1 MQAHFSRLFTA
12 MQAFRNAVALV
23 EMGKRKYN
31 LAEPQMLNGILLVKQ
46 EIPKIEPAQLAREL
60 GRQATALESQARN
73 YAVSALRVAQN
84 GLTSFEVQKNTKR
97 QQELRDQQLQR
108 VQKEKQQQQKQQG
121 VQGQGGGSRRLLATG
136 EPLTSRFEPRK
147 SRTVSPRRTQLAT
160 RAAVDTSPPSTG
172 LRGSSSSNRP
182 PRGIPTGGNGA
193 AISSN
198 GSATRF
204 APGAPLKRPLERP
217 RDRVFEEDPAEEA
230 AAARRAIGAP
240 LYDAQGL
247 AKFYSK
253 RPLEVVG
260 RALRVTTALGSVAA
274 SVLIDR
280 QRGQLDANMPRR
292 ASQLRR
298 ALTSLGPTFV
308 KLGQA
313 LSTRPDLCPPAY
325 LDELALLQD
334 ALPTFPDAEAFAC
347 IEGEL
352 GRPMESMFESISP
365 SPIAAASLGQSIS
378 PSPIAAASLGQVSP
392 QTSQLVELAL
402 LALLQDALPTF
413 PDEEAF
419 ACIEGEL
426 GRPMGT
432 MFESISPSQIAAAS
446 LGQLYVGLRR
456 FSLSCPIPSLPSPS
470 SLSPLFPPGQQGMA
484 DQIRHRISSQG
495 AMPGHHNSHRAPS
508 PSPSSSAC
516 SLLDSPACRC
526 TSGSGTEVYKARLS
540 WSGMEVGVYKAR
552 LIGGT
557 EVAVK
562 VQRPG
567 ITTAIGLDFLL
578 IRGLDPV
585 GITTAIGLDFLL
597 IRGLCSLVDRYVD
610 SLTTSVTIGLD
621 FLLIRGLCSLV
632 DKYVD
637 SLTTSITT
645 AIGLDFLLIRGL
657 CSLVDKYVGSLTTS
671 SVALLDEF
679 ADRVYQELNYVQE
692 ARNARRFRQLYGN
705 QNGVYVPQIVWRHT
719 SCRVLCMEWV
729 DGVKLSDAGCMCLHT
744 FMPCVHLGPTPH
756 PSPLPTQ
763 IVWRNTSCRVL
774 CMEWVDGVKLS
785 DAASMRQNNLDVID
799 LVDIGI
805 QCSLRQLL
813 EFGYFHADP
822 HPGNLLAMSDGRL
835 AFLDFG
841 MMSETPPRAR
851 FAIIGHVVHLVNRD
865 YEAMARDYYVPLPL
879 TVASSHPFPVAVC
892 LPSPPSRLSLR
903 SPLSGFPSSPS
914 LPSTPRELDF
924 LDPSVDVAPIMP
936 SSPLHLAPP
945 FSPLTPS
952 PCPFSPLSRL
962 SLRSPPELDFLD
974 PSVDVAP
981 IVPALRGFFDD
992 VLQATV
998 SELNF
1003 KTIVDGLGAVLYQ
1016 YPFNVPAYYALI
1028 LRSLTVLEGLALYSD
1043 PNFKV
1048 LAAAYPYMAKRL
1060 LTDPNPYLRDA
1071 LIELLFKDGV
1081 FRWSR
1086 LENLLTQGQRDRDYK
1101 TTDAL
1106 QPLMAL
1112 ILGPEG
1118 KPLRALV
1125 VAEGVRVA
1133 EALLVAGAVDGALE
1147 VLPDAVT
1154 TALLPRPLVPLR
1166 QALEAARGGG
1176 RGCGWEWECGRECG
1190 GGEGSGKGG
1199 CEGEEYGGDGG
1210 VESSGAAVLGVA
1222 EDFGWVLRCWAL
1234 LRTSDGFDPASLLPL
1249 VDEEVREVGPV
1260 SELRDIQN
1268 PSQPIATP
1276 LLSLCHPTGVATGG
1290 GEGDGIGLCYS
1301 LAAETGSTLATAAAT
1316 TSAVLPGPCTCT
1328 SSVGLSTNQASD

>member
-1 MQAHFSRLFTA
+1 MAARVPRTHVICVLLVALLLQTQCSQAQEFIKGVALVRGASGKVETQSATIGAAATSSQASAYDPAAADAVVVEAAAAAKRTRAPLRYSRKEVISSFNKAAHLLRLSANSLTQSSPLPSSSTPLPISLPSPFLPSLSPLHPPRRFTRLFTAMQAFRNAVALVEMGKRNYDLAEPQMLNGILPLIPPPLSQAIYSPVHGDASLSQRSGAGGDGQAQVRSRRTSHAQRHSPFYTPSPTSRHFTRLFTA

-31 LAEPQMLNGILLVKQ
+31 LAEPQMLNGILLLKQ

-60 GRQATALESQARN
+60 GRQVTGPEGQARN

-97 QQELRDQQLQR
+97 MQELRDQQLQR
-108 VQKEKQQQQKQQG
+108 VQKEKQQQQQQQQQG
-121 VQGQGGGSRRLLATG
+121 VQGQGG
-136 EPLTSRFEPRK
+136 
-147 SRTVSPRRTQLAT
+147 
-160 RAAVDTSPPSTG
+160 AVDTSPPSTG
-172 LRGSSSSNRP
+172 LRGSSSSNRR

-204 APGAPLKRPLERP
+204 APGAPLKRPLERT

-260 RALRVTTALGSVAA
+260 RAMRVTTALGSVAV

-352 GRPMESMFESISP
+352 GRQMETMFESISP
-365 SPIAAASLGQSIS
+365 SPIAAASLGQ
-378 PSPIAAASLGQVSP
+378 
-392 QTSQLVELAL
+392 
-402 LALLQDALPTF
+402 
-413 PDEEAF
+413 
-419 ACIEGEL
+419 
-426 GRPMGT
+426 
-432 MFESISPSQIAAAS
+432 
-446 LGQLYVGLRR
+446 
-456 FSLSCPIPSLPSPS
+456 
-470 SLSPLFPPGQQGMA
+470 
-484 DQIRHRISSQG
+484 
-495 AMPGHHNSHRAPS
+495 
-508 PSPSSSAC
+508 
-516 SLLDSPACRC
+516 
-526 TSGSGTEVYKARLS
+526 VYKARLS
-540 WSGMEVGVYKAR
+540 GS
-552 LIGGT
+552 GT

-578 IRGLDPV
+578 IRGL
-585 GITTAIGLDFLL
+585 
-597 IRGLCSLVDRYVD
+597 
-610 SLTTSVTIGLD
+610 
-621 FLLIRGLCSLV
+621 CSLV

-637 SLTTSITT
+637 
-645 AIGLDFLLIRGL
+645 
-657 CSLVDKYVGSLTTS
+657 SLTTS

-705 QNGVYVPQIVWRHT
+705 QNGVYVP
-719 SCRVLCMEWV
+719 
-729 DGVKLSDAGCMCLHT
+729 
-744 FMPCVHLGPTPH
+744 
-756 PSPLPTQ
+756 Q

-865 YEAMARDYYVPLPL
+865 YEAMARDYY
-879 TVASSHPFPVAVC
+879 
-892 LPSPPSRLSLR
+892 
-903 SPLSGFPSSPS
+903 
-914 LPSTPRELDF
+914 
-924 LDPSVDVAPIMP
+924 
-936 SSPLHLAPP
+936 
-945 FSPLTPS
+945 
-952 PCPFSPLSRL
+952 
-962 SLRSPPELDFLD
+962 ELDFLD

-1071 LIELLFKDGV
+1071 LTELLFKDGV

-1086 LENLLTQGQRDRDYK
+1086 LENLLTQGQRDRDYKTTDRGRETTAMRLLSLPPAAFFLSHPPTHYRCSQQHTPTWPSNLLTQGQRDRDYK

-1133 EALLVAGAVDGALE
+1133 EALLVAGAVDGAME

-1166 QALEAARGGG
+1166 EALEAARGGG
-1176 RGCGWEWECGRECG
+1176 GGAGGSGGAG
-1190 GGEGSGKGG
+1190 GGAGVGRGAGRGDARGRSM
-1199 CEGEEYGGDGG
+1199 EEM
-1210 VESSGAAVLGVA
+1210 VELRAQ
-1222 EDFGWVLRCWAL
+1222 VLRCWAL

-1249 VDEEVREVGPV
+1249 VDVSAVVVLWWFVDMSEEAREMGSDFATGSLQGLDTHVFLSAFDPK
-1260 SELRDIQN
+1260 
-1268 PSQPIATP
+1268 PI
-1276 LLSLCHPTGVATGG
+1276 PTACYPAGAATGG
-1290 GEGDGIGLCYS
+1290 GEGDGIGFCYRP
-1301 LAAETGSTLATAAAT
+1301 AAETGSTLATAAAT
-1316 TSAVLPGPCTCT
+1316 TSAFLPDPCTCT
-1328 SSVGLSTNQASD
+1328 SSVGLLQPAPKAF

>member
-1 MQAHFSRLFTA
+1 MAARVPATHVIGVLLIVLLLRPECSQAQESIKGVALIRGASGELAPQSAKIAAATSSQTNTFDPAVADVVTAEAAAAAKRSRAPLRYSRKEVISSFNKAAHLLRLSANSLSQSSPHFTRLFTA

-31 LAEPQMLNGILLVKQ
+31 LAEPQMLNGILIAKQ

-60 GRQATALESQARN
+60 GRQLTQPESQARN

-108 VQKEKQQQQKQQG
+108 VQKEKQQQQQQQQQKQQG
-121 VQGQGGGSRRLLATG
+121 VQGQVSVGSRRLLATG
-136 EPLTSRFEPRK
+136 EPLTSRFEPRR
-147 SRTVSPRRTQLAT
+147 SRIVSPRRTQLAT

-172 LRGSSSSNRP
+172 LRGSSSSNRR
-182 PRGIPTGGNGA
+182 PRSIPTGGNGA
-193 AISSN
+193 AISAN

-204 APGAPLKRPLERP
+204 APGAAQQQPQKRPLERSK
-217 RDRVFEEDPAEEA
+217 DRIFEEDPAEEA

-260 RALRVTTALGSVAA
+260 RALRVTTALGSVAV

-352 GRPMESMFESISP
+352 GRPMEAMFESISP
-365 SPIAAASLGQSIS
+365 SPIAAASLGQ
-378 PSPIAAASLGQVSP
+378 
-392 QTSQLVELAL
+392 
-402 LALLQDALPTF
+402 
-413 PDEEAF
+413 
-419 ACIEGEL
+419 
-426 GRPMGT
+426 
-432 MFESISPSQIAAAS
+432 
-446 LGQLYVGLRR
+446 
-456 FSLSCPIPSLPSPS
+456 
-470 SLSPLFPPGQQGMA
+470 
-484 DQIRHRISSQG
+484 
-495 AMPGHHNSHRAPS
+495 
-508 PSPSSSAC
+508 
-516 SLLDSPACRC
+516 
-526 TSGSGTEVYKARLS
+526 
-540 WSGMEVGVYKAR
+540 VYKAR

-578 IRGLDPV
+578 IRGL
-585 GITTAIGLDFLL
+585 
-597 IRGLCSLVDRYVD
+597 CSL
-610 SLTTSVTIGLD
+610 I
-621 FLLIRGLCSLV
+621 

-637 SLTTSITT
+637 
-645 AIGLDFLLIRGL
+645 
-657 CSLVDKYVGSLTTS
+657 SLTTS

-705 QNGVYVPQIVWRHT
+705 QNGVYVP
-719 SCRVLCMEWV
+719 
-729 DGVKLSDAGCMCLHT
+729 
-744 FMPCVHLGPTPH
+744 
-756 PSPLPTQ
+756 Q

-865 YEAMARDYYVPLPL
+865 YEAMARDYY
-879 TVASSHPFPVAVC
+879 
-892 LPSPPSRLSLR
+892 
-903 SPLSGFPSSPS
+903 
-914 LPSTPRELDF
+914 
-924 LDPSVDVAPIMP
+924 
-936 SSPLHLAPP
+936 
-945 FSPLTPS
+945 
-952 PCPFSPLSRL
+952 
-962 SLRSPPELDFLD
+962 ELDFLD

-1086 LENLLTQGQRDRDYK
+1086 LENLLAQGQKDRDYK

-1118 KPLRALV
+1118 KPLRTLV

-1147 VLPDAVT
+1147 VLPDAV
-1154 TALLPRPLVPLR
+1154 
-1166 QALEAARGGG
+1166 
-1176 RGCGWEWECGRECG
+1176 
-1190 GGEGSGKGG
+1190 
-1199 CEGEEYGGDGG
+1199 
-1210 VESSGAAVLGVA
+1210 
-1222 EDFGWVLRCWAL
+1222 LRCWAL
-1234 LRTSDGFDPASLLPL
+1234 LRSSDGFDPASLLPL
-1249 VDEEVREVGPV
+1249 VDVLQQEEVREMGSDFATGLLQRLAARSLQLLLQPPP
-1260 SELRDIQN
+1260 S
-1268 PSQPIATP
+1268 SQP
-1276 LLSLCHPTGVATGG
+1276 
-1290 GEGDGIGLCYS
+1290 
-1301 LAAETGSTLATAAAT
+1301 AAPAPAL
-1316 TSAVLPGPCTCT
+1316 
-1328 SSVGLSTNQASD
+1328 

>member
-1 MQAHFSRLFTA
+1 

-121 VQGQGGGSRRLLATG
+121 VQGQGG
-136 EPLTSRFEPRK
+136 
-147 SRTVSPRRTQLAT
+147 
-160 RAAVDTSPPSTG
+160 AVDTSPPSTG

-240 LYDAQGL
+240 LYDAQGV

-446 LGQLYVGLRR
+446 LGQGELGRQMETMFESISPSPIAAASLGQVSMEQHSFHVFIHTTKLP
-456 FSLSCPIPSLPSPS
+456 FSLLLLSPSLS
-470 SLSPLFPPGQQGMA
+470 SLCSIPLPLFPAPPVVNKA
-484 DQIRHRISSQG
+484 WLIR
-495 AMPGHHNSHRAPS
+495 
-508 PSPSSSAC
+508 
-516 SLLDSPACRC
+516 
-526 TSGSGTEVYKARLS
+526 SGTELAAKVPCPGITTAIGLPPLLPLPPPAPS
-540 WSGMEVGVYKAR
+540 LTLPLAGVQAGVQGTIELVYKAR

-578 IRGLDPV
+578 IRGLCSLVDKYV
-585 GITTAIGLDFLL
+585 DSLTTSVTIGLDFLL

-632 DKYVD
+632 DKYV
-637 SLTTSITT
+637 
-645 AIGLDFLLIRGL
+645 
-657 CSLVDKYVGSLTTS
+657 GSLTTS

-679 ADRVYQELNYVQE
+679 ADRVYQEVCDSLLFPPLLPRLFPLLFPPLLPPLFLPLSPPPINFVLPIFWLNPISYVLLNYVQE

-705 QNGVYVPQIVWRHT
+705 QNGVYVPQIVWLNT
-719 SCRVLCMEWV
+719 SSRVLCMELV
-729 DGVKLSDAGCMCLHT
+729 DGVKLSRAMGVVAAYTPMCYVYAAHPLARSYRVAQHIVPRAVHGVGYAMRIPGTHT
-744 FMPCVHLGPTPH
+744 TPLSSPHTDRVAQHIVPRAVHG
-756 PSPLPTQ
+756 

-865 YEAMARDYYVPLPL
+865 YEAMARDYYGHLVPI
-879 TVASSHPFPVAVC
+879 V
-892 LPSPPSRLSLR
+892 PSPYPPLRLSL
-903 SPLSGFPSSPS
+903 LTLPS
-914 LPSTPRELDF
+914 LHASPPPRLPPSLTPPELDF
-924 LDPSVDVAPIMP
+924 LDPSVGVAPIMP

-992 VLQATV
+992 VLQRLFRRHAAG
-998 SELNF
+998 EAEW
-1003 KTIVDGLGAVLYQ
+1003 DGMGM
-1016 YPFNVPAYYALI
+1016 
-1028 LRSLTVLEGLALYSD
+1028 
-1043 PNFKV
+1043 K
-1048 LAAAYPYMAKRL
+1048 
-1060 LTDPNPYLRDA
+1060 
-1071 LIELLFKDGV
+1071 
-1081 FRWSR
+1081 
-1086 LENLLTQGQRDRDYK
+1086 
-1101 TTDAL
+1101 
-1106 QPLMAL
+1106 
-1112 ILGPEG
+1112 
-1118 KPLRALV
+1118 
-1125 VAEGVRVA
+1125 
-1133 EALLVAGAVDGALE
+1133 
-1147 VLPDAVT
+1147 
-1154 TALLPRPLVPLR
+1154 
-1166 QALEAARGGG
+1166 
-1176 RGCGWEWECGRECG
+1176 
-1190 GGEGSGKGG
+1190 
-1199 CEGEEYGGDGG
+1199 
-1210 VESSGAAVLGVA
+1210 
-1222 EDFGWVLRCWAL
+1222 
-1234 LRTSDGFDPASLLPL
+1234 
-1249 VDEEVREVGPV
+1249 
-1260 SELRDIQN
+1260 
-1268 PSQPIATP
+1268 
-1276 LLSLCHPTGVATGG
+1276 
-1290 GEGDGIGLCYS
+1290 
-1301 LAAETGSTLATAAAT
+1301 
-1316 TSAVLPGPCTCT
+1316 
-1328 SSVGLSTNQASD
+1328 

>member
-1 MQAHFSRLFTA
+1 MASSAACAGPLIRLHAPSGALDQPISRRSLGNERPAHSLAASAPQIHKHAASYNRSA
-12 MQAFRNAVALV
+12 YNGSASGGSANGGSAKCRSSPFRTPL
-23 EMGKRKYN
+23 
-31 LAEPQMLNGILLVKQ
+31 
-46 EIPKIEPAQLAREL
+46 IPSAQ
-60 GRQATALESQARN
+60 S
-73 YAVSALRVAQN
+73 VSV
-84 GLTSFEVQKNTKR
+84 
-97 QQELRDQQLQR
+97 
-108 VQKEKQQQQKQQG
+108 
-121 VQGQGGGSRRLLATG
+121 GSRRLLATV
-136 EPLTSRFEPRK
+136 EPLTSRFEPLRP
-147 SRTVSPRRTQLAT
+147 RTVRSRRTQQVV
-160 RAAVDTSPPSTG
+160 RAAVDTSPPSTSF
-172 LRGSSSSNRP
+172 RGTSSRQ
-182 PRGIPTGGNGA
+182 PRGIPTGTNGA
-193 AISSN
+193 AISGN

-204 APGAPLKRPLERP
+204 ASKPAQQQPLKRSLERP

-230 AAARRAIGAP
+230 AAARRAVGAP

-260 RALRVTTALGSVAA
+260 RALRVTTALGSVAF
-274 SVLIDR
+274 SVLVDR

-352 GRPMESMFESISP
+352 GRPMETLFE
-365 SPIAAASLGQSIS
+365 AIS
-378 PSPIAAASLGQVSP
+378 PSPIAAASLGQV
-392 QTSQLVELAL
+392 
-402 LALLQDALPTF
+402 
-413 PDEEAF
+413 
-419 ACIEGEL
+419 
-426 GRPMGT
+426 
-432 MFESISPSQIAAAS
+432 
-446 LGQLYVGLRR
+446 
-456 FSLSCPIPSLPSPS
+456 
-470 SLSPLFPPGQQGMA
+470 
-484 DQIRHRISSQG
+484 
-495 AMPGHHNSHRAPS
+495 
-508 PSPSSSAC
+508 
-516 SLLDSPACRC
+516 
-526 TSGSGTEVYKARLS
+526 YKARLAG
-540 WSGMEVGVYKAR
+540 SG
-552 LIGGT
+552 T
-557 EVAVK
+557 PVAVK

-578 IRGLDPV
+578 IRGL
-585 GITTAIGLDFLL
+585 
-597 IRGLCSLVDRYVD
+597 
-610 SLTTSVTIGLD
+610 
-621 FLLIRGLCSLV
+621 CSLV

-637 SLTTSITT
+637 
-645 AIGLDFLLIRGL
+645 
-657 CSLVDKYVGSLTTS
+657 SLTTS

-692 ARNARRFRQLYGN
+692 ARNARRFRQLYGD
-705 QNGVYVPQIVWRHT
+705 QSGVYVP
-719 SCRVLCMEWV
+719 
-729 DGVKLSDAGCMCLHT
+729 
-744 FMPCVHLGPTPH
+744 
-756 PSPLPTQ
+756 Q

-822 HPGNLLAMSDGRL
+822 HPGNLLAMPDGRL

-865 YEAMARDYYVPLPL
+865 YEAMARDYY
-879 TVASSHPFPVAVC
+879 
-892 LPSPPSRLSLR
+892 
-903 SPLSGFPSSPS
+903 
-914 LPSTPRELDF
+914 
-924 LDPSVDVAPIMP
+924 
-936 SSPLHLAPP
+936 
-945 FSPLTPS
+945 
-952 PCPFSPLSRL
+952 
-962 SLRSPPELDFLD
+962 ELDFLD

-1112 ILGPEG
+1112 ILGPDG

-1154 TALLPRPLVPLR
+1154 TALLPRPLMPLR
-1166 QALEAARGGG
+1166 EALEAARGGNGSLSVREVGGSGGGGGGGSG
-1176 RGCGWEWECGRECG
+1176 RGG
-1190 GGEGSGKGG
+1190 GARGEARARSM
-1199 CEGEEYGGDGG
+1199 EEM
-1210 VESSGAAVLGVA
+1210 VA
-1222 EDFGWVLRCWAL
+1222 LRAQVLRCWAL
-1234 LRTSDGFDPASLLPL
+1234 LRSSDDFDPATLLPL
-1249 VDEEVREVGPV
+1249 VDILQQEEVREMG
-1260 SELRDIQN
+1260 SDF
-1268 PSQPIATP
+1268 
-1276 LLSLCHPTGVATGG
+1276 ATG
-1290 GEGDGIGLCYS
+1290 LLQR
-1301 LAAETGSTLATAAAT
+1301 LAARSLQLLLQPPPAA
-1316 TSAVLPGPCTCT
+1316 
-1328 SSVGLSTNQASD
+1328 QAPQPAPV

>member
-1 MQAHFSRLFTA
+1 MASRVPASQVIGVLLIALLLRPHYSHAQAAATSSQTNTFDPATADAVAAEAAAAAKRSRAPLRYSRKEVISSFNKAAHLLRLSANSLTQTSPHFSRLFTA

-365 SPIAAASLGQSIS
+365 SPIAAASLGQ
-378 PSPIAAASLGQVSP
+378 
-392 QTSQLVELAL
+392 
-402 LALLQDALPTF
+402 
-413 PDEEAF
+413 
-419 ACIEGEL
+419 
-426 GRPMGT
+426 
-432 MFESISPSQIAAAS
+432 
-446 LGQLYVGLRR
+446 
-456 FSLSCPIPSLPSPS
+456 
-470 SLSPLFPPGQQGMA
+470 
-484 DQIRHRISSQG
+484 
-495 AMPGHHNSHRAPS
+495 
-508 PSPSSSAC
+508 
-516 SLLDSPACRC
+516 
-526 TSGSGTEVYKARLS
+526 
-540 WSGMEVGVYKAR
+540 VYKAR

-578 IRGLDPV
+578 IRGL
-585 GITTAIGLDFLL
+585 
-597 IRGLCSLVDRYVD
+597 
-610 SLTTSVTIGLD
+610 
-621 FLLIRGLCSLV
+621 CSLV

-637 SLTTSITT
+637 
-645 AIGLDFLLIRGL
+645 
-657 CSLVDKYVGSLTTS
+657 SLTTS

-705 QNGVYVPQIVWRHT
+705 QNGVYVP
-719 SCRVLCMEWV
+719 
-729 DGVKLSDAGCMCLHT
+729 
-744 FMPCVHLGPTPH
+744 
-756 PSPLPTQ
+756 Q

-865 YEAMARDYYVPLPL
+865 YEAMARDYY
-879 TVASSHPFPVAVC
+879 
-892 LPSPPSRLSLR
+892 
-903 SPLSGFPSSPS
+903 
-914 LPSTPRELDF
+914 
-924 LDPSVDVAPIMP
+924 
-936 SSPLHLAPP
+936 
-945 FSPLTPS
+945 
-952 PCPFSPLSRL
+952 
-962 SLRSPPELDFLD
+962 ELDFLD

-1176 RGCGWEWECGRECG
+1176 G
-1190 GGEGSGKGG
+1190 GAGGSGSAGG
-1199 CEGEEYGGDGG
+1199 SAGVGRGAGRGDARGRSMEEMVELRAQVLRCWALLRTSDGFDPASLLPLVDVSAVDVDVVIMEEM
-1210 VESSGAAVLGVA
+1210 VELRAQ
-1222 EDFGWVLRCWAL
+1222 VLRCWAL

>member
-1 MQAHFSRLFTA
+1 MAARVPATQVIGVLLMALLLRPQCSLAQGESSHHSIKGVALMRGASGELAPQSATIAAATSSQTNTFDPAMADAVATEAAAAAKRSRAPLRYSRKEVISSFNKAAHLLRLSANSLTQTSPHFSRLFTA
-12 MQAFRNAVALV
+12 MQASRNAVALV

-46 EIPKIEPAQLAREL
+46 EIPKIESAQLAVEL
-60 GRQATALESQARN
+60 
-73 YAVSALRVAQN
+73 
-84 GLTSFEVQKNTKR
+84 
-97 QQELRDQQLQR
+97 
-108 VQKEKQQQQKQQG
+108 
-121 VQGQGGGSRRLLATG
+121 GSRRLLATG
-136 EPLTSRFEPRK
+136 EPLTSRFEPRR

-172 LRGSSSSNRP
+172 LRGSSSSNRRS
-182 PRGIPTGGNGA
+182 RGIPTGGNGA
-193 AISSN
+193 AISNN

-240 LYDAQGL
+240 LYNAQGL
-247 AKFYSK
+247 SKFYSK

-260 RALRVTTALGSVAA
+260 RALRVTTALGSVAI

-352 GRPMESMFESISP
+352 GRQMETMFESISP
-365 SPIAAASLGQSIS
+365 SPIAAASLGQ
-378 PSPIAAASLGQVSP
+378 
-392 QTSQLVELAL
+392 
-402 LALLQDALPTF
+402 
-413 PDEEAF
+413 
-419 ACIEGEL
+419 
-426 GRPMGT
+426 
-432 MFESISPSQIAAAS
+432 
-446 LGQLYVGLRR
+446 
-456 FSLSCPIPSLPSPS
+456 
-470 SLSPLFPPGQQGMA
+470 
-484 DQIRHRISSQG
+484 
-495 AMPGHHNSHRAPS
+495 
-508 PSPSSSAC
+508 
-516 SLLDSPACRC
+516 
-526 TSGSGTEVYKARLS
+526 
-540 WSGMEVGVYKAR
+540 VYKAR

-578 IRGLDPV
+578 IRGL
-585 GITTAIGLDFLL
+585 
-597 IRGLCSLVDRYVD
+597 
-610 SLTTSVTIGLD
+610 
-621 FLLIRGLCSLV
+621 CSLV

-637 SLTTSITT
+637 
-645 AIGLDFLLIRGL
+645 
-657 CSLVDKYVGSLTTS
+657 SLTTS

-705 QNGVYVPQIVWRHT
+705 QNGVYVPQIVWR
-719 SCRVLCMEWV
+719 
-729 DGVKLSDAGCMCLHT
+729 
-744 FMPCVHLGPTPH
+744 
-756 PSPLPTQ
+756 
-763 IVWRNTSCRVL
+763 NTSCRVL

-785 DAASMRQNNLDVID
+785 DAASMRRNNLDVID

-865 YEAMARDYYVPLPL
+865 YEAMARDYY
-879 TVASSHPFPVAVC
+879 
-892 LPSPPSRLSLR
+892 
-903 SPLSGFPSSPS
+903 
-914 LPSTPRELDF
+914 
-924 LDPSVDVAPIMP
+924 
-936 SSPLHLAPP
+936 
-945 FSPLTPS
+945 
-952 PCPFSPLSRL
+952 
-962 SLRSPPELDFLD
+962 ELDFLD

-1043 PNFKV
+1043 PNFK
-1048 LAAAYPYMAKRL
+1048 
-1060 LTDPNPYLRDA
+1060 
-1071 LIELLFKDGV
+1071 
-1081 FRWSR
+1081 
-1086 LENLLTQGQRDRDYK
+1086 
-1101 TTDAL
+1101 
-1106 QPLMAL
+1106 
-1112 ILGPEG
+1112 
-1118 KPLRALV
+1118 
-1125 VAEGVRVA
+1125 
-1133 EALLVAGAVDGALE
+1133 
-1147 VLPDAVT
+1147 
-1154 TALLPRPLVPLR
+1154 
-1166 QALEAARGGG
+1166 
-1176 RGCGWEWECGRECG
+1176 
-1190 GGEGSGKGG
+1190 
-1199 CEGEEYGGDGG
+1199 
-1210 VESSGAAVLGVA
+1210 
-1222 EDFGWVLRCWAL
+1222 
-1234 LRTSDGFDPASLLPL
+1234 
-1249 VDEEVREVGPV
+1249 
-1260 SELRDIQN
+1260 
-1268 PSQPIATP
+1268 
-1276 LLSLCHPTGVATGG
+1276 
-1290 GEGDGIGLCYS
+1290 
-1301 LAAETGSTLATAAAT
+1301 
-1316 TSAVLPGPCTCT
+1316 
-1328 SSVGLSTNQASD
+1328 